1 MRALPTIPNDLG
13 RLSAAE
19 TTPEPM
25 KLARDTQALERG
37 HLDNPTNVTR
47 GALRR
52 YLTLVLM
59 LPVFLD
65 GNAWDS
71 RSNHVRARGCSVLA
85 ADVGMRCYHPSLAR
99 RRTTGG

>member
-1 MRALPTIPNDLG
+1 
-13 RLSAAE
+13 
-19 TTPEPM
+19 M

-52 YLTLVLM
+52 YLALVLM

-85 ADVGMRCYHPSLAR
+85 ADVGMRCYHASPAR
-99 RRTTGG
+99 RRTAGGQHAAIDAATFVGGRSAGSAAAT